1 MAFIEWKP
9 SYTVQ
14 VDELDRQHQRLV
26 QLINSLHDA
35 MKIGAPKQALERIV
49 SDLVTYTRFHFQN
62 EERLLRLHGYPD
74 LAAHMQEHS
83 QLTTTVSRF
92 EEDLRA
98 GKVALSVS
106 LMQFLKSWLTGHI
119 LGSDMKYSPHLSGCV
134 LR

>member
-1 MAFIEWKP
+1 MAFVEWKP
-9 SYTVQ
+9 SYSVQ

-35 MKIGAPKQALERIV
+35 MKIGAPKQAMERIV

-62 EERLLRLHGYPD
+62 EERLMRLHGYPD
-74 LAAHMQEHS
+74 LAGHIEEHS
-83 QLTTTVSRF
+83 QLTTTVARF
-92 EEDLRA
+92 EEGLRA

-106 LMQFLKSWLTGHI
+106 LMQFLKTWLTGHI
-119 LGSDMKYSPHLSGCV
+119 LNSDMKYAPHMSACV

>member
-9 SYTVQ
+9 SYLVH

-49 SDLVTYTRFHFQN
+49 SDLATYTRFHFGN
-62 EERLLRLHGYPD
+62 EERLMRLHGYPD
-74 LAAHMQEHS
+74 IADHIQEHN
-83 QLTTTVSRF
+83 QLTATVTRF

-119 LGSDMKYSPHLSGCV
+119 LGADMKYAPHMNDCAV
-134 LR
+134 R